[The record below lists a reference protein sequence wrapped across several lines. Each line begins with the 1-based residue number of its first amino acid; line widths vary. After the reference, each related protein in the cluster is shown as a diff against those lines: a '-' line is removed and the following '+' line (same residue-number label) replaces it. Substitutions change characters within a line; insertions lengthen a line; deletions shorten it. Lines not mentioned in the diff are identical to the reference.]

1 MAFIPPQHQYCSDHM
16 FPSELRQLPTP
27 MILSDGIAAAR
38 AGGTAYDTTNN
49 ALHLNMMDAAI
60 STFPHHHNPLG
71 NVSEQLPTAMLLSPS
86 PPAACGIIGSRE
98 FSRTPAPR
106 GGYGCLFES
115 GDECN
120 NGLLDSNF
128 WSLYPTRPPSSYNIE
143 GIQGEAISP
152 KLKEQPA
159 MKIGRYS
166 EEERKDRILRYLK
179 KRNQR
184 NFNKTIKYACRKT
197 LADKRVR
204 VRGRFAKNNEICGDG
219 DGDDDIVIKSR
230 DNNIIVHQTK
240 DLYYDHPFQAKQD
253 EEEEWL
259 EEAITSLMYIPYIG
273 GSYDA
278 QFVNFS

>member
-1 MAFIPPQHQYCSDHM
+1 M
-16 FPSELRQLPTP
+16 FPSQLPTP

-38 AGGTAYDTTNN
+38 AGATAYDTTNN
-49 ALHLNMMDAAI
+49 AVGIHLNMMRPIMDAAI
-60 STFPHHHNPLG
+60 STFPHHHHHHNPLG
-71 NVSEQLPTAMLLSPS
+71 DVSDQPPTAMLLSPS
-86 PPAACGIIGSRE
+86 PPPCGIIGPRE

-128 WSLYPTRPPSSYNIE
+128 WSLYPMRPPPSYNIE
-143 GIQGEAISP
+143 GIHGEAISP

-230 DNNIIVHQTK
+230 DNIVHHQTK